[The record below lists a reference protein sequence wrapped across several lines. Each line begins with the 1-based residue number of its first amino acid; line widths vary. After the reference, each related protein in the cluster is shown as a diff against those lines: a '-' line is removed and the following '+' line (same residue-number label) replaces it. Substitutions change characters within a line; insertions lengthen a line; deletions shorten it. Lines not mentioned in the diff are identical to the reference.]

1 MISPRLPVINECD
14 ILIPRPYAIFLTFRR
29 LGRVHQG
36 LPSRRELAMLMD
48 CSKTL
53 MITVDR

>member
-14 ILIPRPYAIFLTFRR
+14 IPIPRPYAIFLTFRR

-36 LPSRRELAMLMD
+36 LPSRRELAMLTD
-48 CSKTL
+48 CPKTV
-53 MITVDR
+53 MITVD